1 MKATTR
7 RINICR
13 RASVAASV
21 LIAGLVGAAS
31 AQESGWRDDGFH
43 VKSET
48 FENNATLPISM
59 IDNYAV
65 NGVNACSANGSPGGD
80 QSPQLS
86 WTHARGNTRSFV
98 VMGFDETASFTH
110 WGMYNIAPESSS
122 LPTNAGV
129 SGSSYGAQI
138 INDFGSVGYEGPCPP
153 PNLKPVRHHY
163 IFTVYALDIRLEL
176 PASADFAADAETLLH
191 ALVWAA
197 ARGHVL
203 DSASIDGFYSTA
215 SQ

>member
-1 MKATTR
+1 MRANTR
-7 RINICR
+7 KVTIAG
-13 RASVAASV
+13 RASLAASV
-21 LIAGLVGAAS
+21 FFVGLLGAAS
-31 AQESGWRDDGFH
+31 AQNSDWRDDGLQ
-43 VKSET
+43 VKSES
-48 FENNATLPISM
+48 FDNNSTLPISM

-86 WTHARGNTRSFV
+86 WTRAHGNTRSFV

-110 WGMYNIAPESSS
+110 WGMYNIAPEVNS
-122 LPTNAGV
+122 LPANAGV

-153 PNLKPVRHHY
+153 PNLKPMRHHY
-163 IFTVYALDIRLEL
+163 IFTVYALDIRLDL
-176 PASADFAADAETLLH
+176 AASADFAADAQTLLH
-191 ALVWAA
+191 TLVWAGA
-197 ARGHVL
+197 HGHVL
-203 DSASIDGFYSTA
+203 DSASINGFYSTA